1 MTKLSLPALAV
12 ILSLGLLAQQKP
24 DSDAKPA
31 DSKSADAKPDAD
43 KTPAEKSSV
52 TDHTITLAGQ
62 AIPYKA
68 TAGTI
73 LLKNEKGEFTASIFY
88 TAYTRSGSGDPSAR
102 PLAFIYNGGPGGSSA
117 PQHMGAFGP
126 KRVIT
131 LDAGPTPPAPYKM
144 VDNTTGCLLN
154 VADEVFIDPVGTGF
168 SKAVGKSEDKQ
179 FWGIDEDVKSLAQFI
194 NTYVSRNNRWNSPKF
209 LIGESYGTFRNA
221 ALVNDLQKQGMDFNG
236 VVMISTVLDLRT
248 LAFGAGDDLPYVIYL
263 PSYAAVAW
271 YHKLLKD
278 RPADLGAFLKEAR
291 QFASNEYA
299 QALMKGGKLDAAEK
313 ARVLQKLVH
322 FTGLSEDYL
331 TKANLRVNAFQF
343 MAELQRSSGLV
354 TGRLDA
360 RFTGYAF
367 DRLSEQMEYDP
378 LSTSVFGAFVSSFNR
393 YIRDDLKFGQGQD
406 YKLLNGAAGAA
417 WNWKRSGGG
426 SVFPTSP
433 NVEEDLTQAMISN
446 PNLKIQ
452 VENGLYDFATPFF
465 GAEYTMD
472 HLSLPDKLRG
482 NIQLEYYNAGHM
494 MYLREA
500 DLQELHGNISN
511 FIHSASGM

>member
-1 MTKLSLPALAV
+1 MTKLSLPTLAALLV
-12 ILSLGLLAQQKP
+12 FGLFAQTKP
-24 DSDAKPA
+24 DPDTKA
-31 DSKSADAKPDAD
+31 DAD
-43 KTPAEKSSV
+43 KAIPAEKSSV
-52 TDHTITLAGQ
+52 TEHTIQLASQ
-62 AIPYKA
+62 TMAYTA

-73 LLKNEKGEFTASIFY
+73 LLKNDKGEPNASVFY
-88 TAYTRSGSGDPSAR
+88 VAYTRSGPGDAGTR

-131 LDAGPTPPAPYKM
+131 LDAGSTPPAPYKM

-168 SKAVGKSEDKQ
+168 SKAVGKGEDKQ

-194 NTYVSRNNRWNSPKF
+194 NSYVSRNNRWNSPKF

-221 ALVNDLQKQGMDFNG
+221 ALVNNLQSQGMDFNG

-248 LAFGAGDDLPYVIYL
+248 LAFGPGDDLPYIVYL
-263 PSYAAVAW
+263 PSYAAAAW
-271 YHKLLKD
+271 YHKALKD
-278 RPADLGAFLKEAR
+278 RPADLSAFLKEVR
-291 QFASNEYA
+291 QFAANEYA
-299 QALMKGGKLDAAEK
+299 AALMKGSKLDAAER
-313 ARVLQKLVH
+313 ARVLQKLVR

-331 TKANLRVNAFQF
+331 SKADLRVNAFQF
-343 MAELQRSSGLV
+343 MAELQRSTGLV

-378 LSTSVFGAFVSSFNR
+378 MSTSVFGAFVSSFNR
-393 YIRDDLKFGQGQD
+393 YVRDDLKYGQDQD
-406 YKLLNGAAGAA
+406 YKLLNSAAGGA
-417 WNWKRSGGG
+417 WNWKRAGGG
-426 SVFPTSP
+426 SVFPVSP
-433 NVEEDLTQAMISN
+433 NVEEDLTHAMISN
-446 PNLKIQ
+446 PHLKVQ

-472 HLSLPDKLRG
+472 HLDLPEKLRA
-482 NIQLEYYNAGHM
+482 NIQMEYYNAGHM

-511 FIHSASGM
+511 FIRNASGM

>member
-1 MTKLSLPALAV
+1 MTKLLLPIFA
-12 ILSLGLLAQQKP
+12 LGLLAQEK
-24 DSDAKPA
+24 DSKPA
-31 DSKSADAKPDAD
+31 EKPV
-43 KTPAEKSSV
+43 PEEKSSV
-52 TDHTITLAGQ
+52 TDHTIQIGGQ
-62 AIPYKA
+62 SISYKA

-73 LLKNEKGEFTASIFY
+73 LLKNEKNESTASLFY
-88 TAYTRSGSGDPSAR
+88 VAYTRSGGGDASTR

-131 LDAGPTPPAPYKM
+131 LDAGPTPPPPYKV
-144 VDNTTGCLLN
+144 VDNATGCLLN
-154 VADEVFIDPVGTGF
+154 VADEVFIDPIGTGF
-168 SKAVGKSEDKQ
+168 SHAVGKSEDKQ

-194 NTYVSRNNRWNSPKF
+194 NSYVSRNNRWNSPKF

-221 ALVNDLQKQGMDFNG
+221 ALVNTLQQQGMDFNG

-248 LAFGAGDDLPYVIYL
+248 LAFGPGDDLPYIVYL

-278 RPADLGAFLKEAR
+278 RPADLSAFLKEAR
-291 QFASNEYA
+291 EFAANEYA
-299 QALMKGGKLDAAEK
+299 QALIKGGRIDAAEK
-313 ARVLQKLVH
+313 ARVLKKLVR

-331 TKANLRVNAFQF
+331 TKADLRVNAFQF

-360 RFTGYAF
+360 RFTGYSF

-378 LSTSVFGAFVSSFNR
+378 MSTSVFGAFVSSFNR
-393 YIRDDLKFGQGQD
+393 YVRDELKYGQQED
-406 YKLLNGAAGAA
+406 YKLLNEAAGGA
-417 WNWKRSGGG
+417 WNWKRGGNVA
-426 SVFPTSP
+426 VFPVSP
-433 NVEEDLTQAMISN
+433 NVEEDLTHAMISN
-446 PNLKIQ
+446 PHLKVQ

-472 HLSLPDKLRG
+472 HLSLPDKLRA
-482 NIQLEYYNAGHM
+482 NIQMEYYNAGHM

-500 DLQELHGNISN
+500 DLQELHGNISS
-511 FIHSASGM
+511 FIRGASGM